1 MKSALTTERQVR
13 VPSRVGPWLW
23 FFCFQFFV
31 CEQIA
36 RLGWA
41 GHYSMTRDYISDL
54 GAVHCGIASVSASV
68 GASVSVCSSLHWV
81 MNASFIL
88 QGCLTCA
95 GAILVRGF
103 FPATRIYRVAL
114 TLFFVAGVGVL
125 IVGLVPQD
133 TNFGLHI
140 VGAVANFTCGN
151 LAMILLGWDMIR
163 RSSVP
168 SWKGRIALSG
178 GAAGMLAAIA
188 LGFRGTPAWMEL
200 GLQPGTV
207 ERIAAYPIPLWL
219 CWTGFQ
225 LLRAGDR

>member
-1 MKSALTTERQVR
+1 MKSAFTTEREVR
-13 VPSRVGPWLW
+13 IPSRAGSWLW

-54 GAVHCGIASVSASV
+54 GAVHCGIVSADLSAGASV
-68 GASVSVCSSLHWV
+68 GACSSLHWV

-95 GAILVRGF
+95 GAILARGF

-114 TLFFVAGVGVL
+114 ILFFVAGVGVL

-133 TNFGLHI
+133 TNFSLHI

-151 LAMILLGWDMIR
+151 LAMILLGWAMIR
-163 RSSVP
+163 RSSAP
-168 SWKGRIALSG
+168 NRKGWIALTA

-188 LGFRGTPAWMEL
+188 LAFRGTPAWTEW
-200 GLQPGTV
+200 GLQAGTV

-219 CWTGFQ
+219 CWTGFL
-225 LLRAGDR
+225 LLRARR